1 MNEIKLSLTLPLFF
15 VPIIHQKKKKK
26 QNVGL
31 LKMNL
36 DYIKNVGLF
45 FVPLFHQ
52 KKKWIFWIIDLKMFL
67 KQSKF
72 LKTKKKVKLYC
83 NKIINVEIQL

>member
-15 VPIIHQKKKKK
+15 VPIIHQKPKKKK
-26 QNVGL
+26 KKKRQNVGL

-52 KKKWIFWIIDLKMFL
+52 KKKWIFWIINLKMFL

-72 LKTKKKVKLYC
+72 
-83 NKIINVEIQL
+83 

>member
-1 MNEIKLSLTLPLFF
+1 
-15 VPIIHQKKKKK
+15 
-26 QNVGL
+26 
-31 LKMNL
+31 MNL

-52 KKKWIFWIIDLKMFL
+52 KKKKNWIINLKMFL

-72 LKTKKKVKLYC
+72 KKKKKSNFIATKL
-83 NKIINVEIQL
+83 LM

>member
-15 VPIIHQKKKKK
+15 VPIIHQKKKK

-52 KKKWIFWIIDLKMFL
+52 KKKKKMNFL
-67 KQSKF
+67 D
-72 LKTKKKVKLYC
+72 Y
-83 NKIINVEIQL
+83 

>member
-15 VPIIHQKKKKK
+15 VPIIHQKPKKKK
-26 QNVGL
+26 KRQNVGL

-52 KKKWIFWIIDLKMFL
+52 KKK
-67 KQSKF
+67 
-72 LKTKKKVKLYC
+72 
-83 NKIINVEIQL
+83 

>member
-15 VPIIHQKKKKK
+15 VPIIHQKKK

-52 KKKWIFWIIDLKMFL
+52 KKKNEFFGLLI
-67 KQSKF
+67 
-72 LKTKKKVKLYC
+72 
-83 NKIINVEIQL
+83 